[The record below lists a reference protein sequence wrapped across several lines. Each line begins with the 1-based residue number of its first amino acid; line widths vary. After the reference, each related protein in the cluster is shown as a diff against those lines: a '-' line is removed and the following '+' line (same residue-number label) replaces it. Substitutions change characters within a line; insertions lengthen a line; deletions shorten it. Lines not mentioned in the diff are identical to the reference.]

1 MLITVASQLI
11 IVRVVIVLILPRA
24 SEDVEMFS
32 NVQHSEKFSLD

>member
-11 IVRVVIVLILPRA
+11 MRVVIVLILPKA